1 MVFLSNWFLL
11 EEYLAVL
18 VFCLVLYVAECEEK
32 KTEGGIFHKVWSQQ
46 LILDSAFWN
55 FNPGVL
61 VAIIFGYVA
70 NRSD

>member
-1 MVFLSNWFLL
+1 MWQNV
-11 EEYLAVL
+11 
-18 VFCLVLYVAECEEK
+18 K
-32 KTEGGIFHKVWSQQ
+32 KKDSEGGIFHKVWSQQ

-70 NRSD
+70 DRSD